1 MNLFYLEIGIIPIG
15 SSKIKLWPQYEN
27 WSKLG
32 KQNRVYW
39 YTLNVYRYTLASG
52 GVYRYTPVHV
62 PVHLPKFAQILLF
75 FPTFDAN
82 SLHTTSTI
90 HKHFKTTSKSSYDLF
105 STQFIIQSISFIKTF
120 HDFLSKPLYYG

>member
-1 MNLFYLEIGIIPIG
+1 M
-15 SSKIKLWPQYEN
+15 SKLWPKYKN

-32 KQNRVYW
+32 KQNRVYR
-39 YTLNVYRYTLASG
+39 YTLNVYQYTLASG

-82 SLHTTSTI
+82 SLHTTSII
-90 HKHFKTTSKSSYDLF
+90 HKHFKTTSNSSYDLF
-105 STQFIIQSISFIKTF
+105 STQILFHYLSSFKTF
-120 HDFLSKPLYYG
+120 P